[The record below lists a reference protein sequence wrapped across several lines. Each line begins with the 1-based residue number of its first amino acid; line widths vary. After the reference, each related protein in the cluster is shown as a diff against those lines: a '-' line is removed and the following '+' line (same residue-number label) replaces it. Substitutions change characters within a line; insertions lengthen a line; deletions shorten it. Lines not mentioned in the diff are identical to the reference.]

1 MLLRKDITS
10 LLIAIILTYWGCA
23 GNKKEINDRLIAE
36 SKYKLGLAY
45 MDDNDIPP
53 ARRELLKAVKLSPDD
68 PKIHNALGRTYVV
81 EREFLMAEKAFN
93 NALTLDPEFVEAY
106 SMLGYVCMELKKR
119 DKAIEIFQKLL
130 NYQNIPLH
138 YVHNAIGWA
147 YYEKGEH
154 KKAEEELSLALRY
167 KDDYPIAHYNLGL
180 AYFGMGKFDL
190 AIKEY
195 KRAIELS
202 PEFVM
207 AHNQLGLL
215 YLKRNN
221 IERAIEEF
229 NKVINLAPD
238 SKMAATSKKYLDLI
252 GR

>member
-1 MLLRKDITS
+1 MLLRKYVIF
-10 LLIAIILTYWGCA
+10 LLIVMPLIYSGCA
-23 GNKKEINDRLIAE
+23 GNKKKINDRLIAE
-36 SKYKLGLAY
+36 KKYQLGLAY
-45 MDDNDIPP
+45 LDDNAIPL
-53 ARRELLKAVKLSPDD
+53 ARRELIEAVKLSPKD
-68 PKIHNALGRTYVV
+68 PKIHNALGRIHVT
-81 EREFLMAEKAFN
+81 EREFLMAEKEFN
-93 NALTLDPEFVEAY
+93 KVLTLDSEFVEAY
-106 SMLGYVCMELKKR
+106 SMLGYVYMELKEQ
-119 DKAIEIFQKLL
+119 DKAIEMFQKLL
-130 NYQNIPLH
+130 EYPDIPL
-138 YVHNAIGWA
+138 YYIHNAIGWA

-154 KKAEEELSLALRY
+154 KRGEEELSLALHY

-180 AYFGMGKFDL
+180 TYFGMRKFDL

-215 YLKRNN
+215 YLKMNN
-221 IERAIEEF
+221 IERATEEF

-238 SKMAATSKKYLDLI
+238 SKMAATSKKYIDLI